1 MGAFCAVLAL
11 CVVLDLSVLYA
22 LVAGAVIFGLYA
34 RRQGFTWGQVG
45 QMLLSGAGTAKNVV
59 LVIGMMGIVAG
70 LWRSC
75 GTIPYIICASSA
87 FVGPKTVILMTFLM
101 NALVSM
107 LMGSAFG
114 TAATMGAISMTMAA
128 ALGVDPVLAGGA
140 MLSGVFVGDRG
151 APVSSSAL
159 LISEVT
165 HTDLFE
171 NLKQMMRSAAIPFA
185 LCCLIYTGMG
195 QLAGG
200 AGQTADLW
208 ELFGR
213 EVRLHWSCLIPAAM
227 VLLLAA
233 FRVPT
238 KKTVLVSIAAAAVVC
253 MVIQGASLPRVLH
266 LAILGFHA
274 QDPEVGAMLDGG
286 GLISMVKSMAI
297 VGLSSSYSGIFRKT
311 PLLAGAKAAI
321 GRLARRITP
330 FGAMLVTSLATG
342 SVACNQTLCVLMTHQ
357 LCEDT
362 QPDRQKLALELSDSA
377 VLLAPLI
384 PWSIAGGVPLSSAGA
399 PTAGILAAFYLY
411 LVPAFTLAGKLRH
424 REG

>member
-1 MGAFCAVLAL
+1 
-11 CVVLDLSVLYA
+11 
-22 LVAGAVIFGLYA
+22 
-34 RRQGFTWGQVG
+34 
-45 QMLLSGAGTAKNVV
+45 
-59 LVIGMMGIVAG
+59 
-70 LWRSC
+70 
-75 GTIPYIICASSA
+75 
-87 FVGPKTVILMTFLM
+87 
-101 NALVSM
+101 
-107 LMGSAFG
+107 
-114 TAATMGAISMTMAA
+114 MTMAA

-171 NLKQMMRSAAIPFA
+171 NLKQMMRSAAIPFV
-185 LCCLIYTGMG
+185 LCCLIYTAMG
-195 QLAGG
+195 QTADTG
-200 AGQTADLW
+200 GQTADLW
-208 ELFGR
+208 ALFGR
-213 EVRLHWSCLIPAAM
+213 EMQLHWSCLIPAAM

-238 KKTVLVSIAAAAVVC
+238 KKTVLVSIGTAAVVC
-253 MVIQGASLPRVLH
+253 MVIQGADLLRVLQ

-321 GRLARRITP
+321 GRMAQRITP

-342 SVACNQTLCVLMTHQ
+342 SIACNQTLCVLMTHQ

-399 PTAGILAAFYLY
+399 PVAGILTAFYLY
-411 LVPAFTLAGKLRH
+411 LVPAFTLVRKLRQ
-424 REG
+424 RNG